1 MTLELGDLSTVRCE
15 ATGLVCE
22 MDFQTKGY
30 FSGQCNS
37 VIAKIKREAT
47 QEILYDI
54 TGQWSGELFIKK
66 HIPQEK
72 TSTVGGLLVS
82 SYIYN
87 SRKWRMSGLTNACI
101 F

>member
-1 MTLELGDLSTVRCE
+1 MTLELGDASTVRCD
-15 ATGLVCE
+15 ATDLLCE

-37 VIAKIKREAT
+37 VIAKIKREST

-66 HIPQEK
+66 HNPNEK
-72 TSTVGGLLVS
+72 TSTVGGLLV
-82 SYIYN
+82 IYLFFIGRRN
-87 SRKWRMSGLTNACI
+87 LY
-101 F
+101 